1 MNHEKVSGKFLE
13 ALYCALDDQEEQQEQ
28 AW

>member
-13 ALYCALDDQEEQQEQ
+13 ALYCELDDQAEQQEP
-28 AW
+28 AS

>member
-13 ALYCALDDQEEQQEQ
+13 ALYCALDDQAEQQEP
-28 AW
+28 AS